1 MLELAH
7 CVLSCVGVFVHLE
20 YCVVLHIYAGIVT
33 NLSGSLGVDVALWG
47 HEHIYERLWPVYDY
61 KVMNGTNPYYNI
73 PAPVHIISGAAVRL
87 FSLCVSIYTDV
98 ISPSLLPFHLSL
110 SLPPSLPSCSISLPP
125 CSMSLPPSIRDA
137 GKGEICSQTT
147 NQTGQLSS
155 AETMATQR

>member
-20 YCVVLHIYAGIVT
+20 YCVVLYIYAGIVT

-61 KVMNGTNPYYNI
+61 KVMNGTNPYYNT

-87 FSLCVSIYTDV
+87 FSLCV
-98 ISPSLLPFHLSL
+98 HLY
-110 SLPPSLPSCSISLPP
+110 
-125 CSMSLPPSIRDA
+125 
-137 GKGEICSQTT
+137 
-147 NQTGQLSS
+147 
-155 AETMATQR
+155 